1 MDGTVGVSEG
11 SPEGLFVSPPSDVV
25 ASTVGAAVGE
35 NASMFPSEGA
45 FDGVALS
52 FDGSAE
58 GAIVGVSD
66 DPADGE
72 TVVGD
77 TLGDMEDTSVGAKLG
92 NKSLGVSDE
101 VEVSSTVGVS
111 DDGDVL
117 GNSEPKVIVGLEDGA
132 DDRVVLGKEEGD
144 SLISSRV
151 LPVPSVGCCDGS
163 SVDAFVGDSVA
174 PSVGLSVG
182 NSLGDSLNNTSLGVS
197 LVGSI
202 GMPLGES
209 LGESLAMSIGA
220 EDGSSVGI
228 SDGESVDGNA
238 IKFGE
243 IDGEDVV
250 GSGVSSRSTYST

>member
-11 SPEGLFVSPPSDVV
+11 SPEGLSVSPPSDVV

-35 NASMFPSEGA
+35 NANMFPSEGA

-92 NKSLGVSDE
+92 NKSLGVS
-101 VEVSSTVGVS
+101 VSPTVGVS

-197 LVGSI
+197 LVGSL

-250 GSGVSSRSTYST
+250 GSGEGSRSTYST